1 MAQFSR
7 ALFASILAT
16 ALFTSTAF
24 MPTPAEATRM
34 SKADKIALKEATI
47 ACKAEAKVK
56 KINWLASRKFV
67 NNCVKEALKDHP
79 SINVLELDTQHPN
92 MKRLP
97 EQQVKNP
104 I

>member
-1 MAQFSR
+1 MARFSTV
-7 ALFASILAT
+7 LFASILAT
-16 ALFTSTAF
+16 ALFSGTAF
-24 MPTPAEATRM
+24 MPTPAEAAKM
-34 SKADKIALKEATI
+34 SMADKTALKQANV
-47 ACKAEAKVK
+47 ACKAEAKGK
-56 KINWLASRKFV
+56 KIWWPASRKFV

-79 SINVLELDTQHPN
+79 NINVIELQTEHP